1 MGQWNRRRFISTAA
15 VAAGGGLAGWQAFGS
30 RGLLAQAP
38 LAGVPDEIL
47 NPVEVSGAEAEP
59 VIGKLPGQKRMYVLP
74 ANAGEYHRVG
84 GLVMKRIARPADTGD
99 VHELAT
105 FTGNTGAAVPR
116 HAHLGSHAA
125 VLVLRGEVELELA
138 GDRRTMMR
146 GDFANLPPGT
156 PHGWTMRS
164 DGAQIALFSM
174 NHRVGAAFTAMGER
188 QEGPQ
193 VPAGASPRFLPR
205 HWRARLPRA
214 ISSSRPAP
222 RPPRRRSASRTSS
235 CR

>member
-116 HAHLGSHAA
+116 HAHLEQPCRRARHARRSRVRA
-125 VLVLRGEVELELA
+125 RGRSLDDDARRFREPAA
-138 GDRRTMMR
+138 GD
-146 GDFANLPPGT
+146 A
-156 PHGWTMRS
+156 
-164 DGAQIALFSM
+164 A
-174 NHRVGAAFTAMGER
+174 RVDD
-188 QEGPQ
+188 
-193 VPAGASPRFLPR
+193 
-205 HWRARLPRA
+205 A
-214 ISSSRPAP
+214 I
-222 RPPRRRSASRTSS
+222 RRRADCPVLDEPSR
-235 CR
+235 RRGLHGHG